1 MCRNSK
7 SKRRLCCRLILPRK
21 RCARYTILWRILTSQ
36 QLKGC
41 LFSKVIF
48 FSCNSGMEIQALV
61 RSWIFFLFSFF
72 FFYKSVFENCLL
84 KFLDKNPPKS
94 SVRDLWTYSWFSSF
108 CLLVHCNSPS
118 FLFTGNS
125 IQVSLFP
132 KILRNLENIMA
143 FFFFFTNIALFL
155 ITQITNGIRSFEWF
169 FF

>member
-84 KFLDKNPPKS
+84 KFLDKTPQKVPYVTFEHTADFLP
-94 SVRDLWTYSWFSSF
+94 SV
-108 CLLVHCNSPS
+108 CLCIVIVHHF
-118 FLFTGNS
+118 FL
-125 IQVSLFP
+125 QVTAFRFP
-132 KILRNLENIMA
+132 C
-143 FFFFFTNIALFL
+143 FL
-155 ITQITNGIRSFEWF
+155 KYWET
-169 FF
+169 